1 MTRLPVASKRIS
13 GHIVDVRSGRVFT
26 GSITVEAG
34 RIAQVEEHPLV
45 DSPESPLPYILPGFV
60 DSHIHIESSMMP
72 PASFAQVAVRFGTV
86 ATVSDPHEIA
96 NVLGRPGV
104 EYMLASAG
112 QVPLKFHFGCPS
124 CVPAT
129 SFETAG
135 ATLDSTAVAELLVH
149 PQIGYLSE
157 MMNYPGV
164 LQADP
169 EVMKKIAAAQ
179 AVGKPV
185 DGHAP
190 GLRGE
195 DARRYAA
202 AGITTDHECFAL
214 DEALD
219 KIGFGMKILIRE
231 GSAAR
236 NYEALKSLLATHHAS
251 CMLCS
256 DDKHPDD
263 LLESHIDGLVR
274 RAVADG
280 FPLMNV
286 LRAAC
291 LHPVEHYGLPVGLLG
306 VGEPADFIVVDDLT
320 SFRVRET
327 WIDGVRVFHD
337 GHASFP
343 WSTPETPNHFHCSLK
358 RVEEFAVRDEPRFHE
373 AIVAIDR
380 QIITE
385 RANVKLP
392 VADGFLQPNLDDDV
406 LKMAVV
412 NRYHDT
418 PPAVAFI
425 KNVGLKHGAIAST
438 VAHDSH
444 NIIAVGVSDAMIAKA
459 VNALVASRGGV
470 CYVDEQTEAVL
481 PLSIAGLMSELPPE
495 EIAERYATIDRHAK
509 AAGTQLAAPFMTL
522 SFMALLVIPKLK
534 LSDLGLFD
542 AESFAFVK

>member
-1 MTRLPVASKRIS
+1 LSAAALQKIS
-13 GHIVDVRSGRVFT
+13 GHLVDVRTGRVFT
-26 GSITVEAG
+26 GSIVVEG
-34 RIAQVEEHPLV
+34 GHIAKVEEHPL
-45 DSPESPLPYILPGFV
+45 DESSGAPLPYILPGFV

-104 EYMLASAG
+104 EYMLASAR

-135 ATLDSTAVAELLVH
+135 ATLDSTAVAELLAH
-149 PQIGYLSE
+149 PEIGYLSE

-164 LQADP
+164 LFADP

-202 AGITTDHECFAL
+202 AGITTDHECFTL

-236 NYEALKSLLATHHAS
+236 NYEALKSLLGTHPAS

-263 LLESHIDGLVR
+263 LLVGHIDGLVR

-280 FPLMNV
+280 LPVMNV

-291 LHPVEHYGLPVGLLG
+291 LHPVEHYGLDVGLLG

-327 WIDGVRVFHD
+327 WIDGVRVYRD
-337 GHASFP
+337 GEVSFP
-343 WSTPETPNHFHCSLK
+343 WSPPETPNHFHCSPK
-358 RVEEFAVRDEPRFHE
+358 RAEEFAVRDEPRYRE

-380 QIITE
+380 QIVTE
-385 RANVKLP
+385 RTAVKLP
-392 VADGFLQPNLDDDV
+392 VVSGLLQPDLDADV

-412 NRYHDT
+412 NRYRDVA
-418 PPAVAFI
+418 PAMAFI
-425 KNVGLKHGAIAST
+425 KNVGLKRGAIAST

-470 CYVDEQTEAVL
+470 CYVDEQTGAVL

-495 EIAERYATIDRHAK
+495 EIAERYAKIDLLAK

-534 LSDLGLFD
+534 LSDLGRFD

>member
-1 MTRLPVASKRIS
+1 MPDARIE
-13 GHIVDVRSGRVFT
+13 GQIVDLHQGRVFS
-26 GSITVEAG
+26 GSVTVRG
-34 RIAQVEEHPLV
+34 DRIARIEEHPTTATQH
-45 DSPESPLPYILPGFV
+45 ILPGFV

-96 NVLGRPGV
+96 NVLGAAGI
-104 EYMLASAG
+104 EYMLASAR

-135 ATLDSTAVAELLVH
+135 AMLDSAEVARLLARDD
-149 PQIGYLSE
+149 IGYLSE

-164 LQADP
+164 LHGDP
-169 EVMKKIAAAQ
+169 EVLAKIAAAK
-179 AVGKPV
+179 ALGKPI

-195 DARRYAA
+195 DAKRYAA
-202 AGITTDHECFAL
+202 AGITTDHECFTL

-219 KIGFGMKILIRE
+219 KIACGMKILIRE

-236 NYEALKSLLATHHAS
+236 NYEALKSLLATHPAS

-263 LLESHIDGLVR
+263 LLAGHLDTLVR

-280 FPLMNV
+280 LPIINV

-291 LHPVEHYGLPVGLLG
+291 LHPVEHYRLPIGLLREG
-306 VGEPADFIVVDDLT
+306 DSAEFIVVDDLT
-320 SFRVRET
+320 SFRVQQT
-327 WIDGVRVFHD
+327 WISGQQVFDGSEV
-337 GHASFP
+337 SFAWQP
-343 WSTPETPNHFHCSLK
+343 PETPNHFHCSLK
-358 RVEEFAVRDEPRFHE
+358 TADQFAVPDEPRYHE

-380 QIITE
+380 QIVTE
-385 RANVKLP
+385 RTQVKLP
-392 VADGFLQPNLDDDV
+392 VSGGHLQPAPEAGV
-406 LKMAVV
+406 LKIAVV
-412 NRYHDT
+412 NRYSDT

-425 KNVGLKHGAIAST
+425 KNVGLKRGAIAST

-444 NIIAVGVSDAMIAKA
+444 NIIVVGTSDEMLAKA
-459 VNALVASRGGV
+459 ANALIAARGGV
-470 CYVDEQTEAVL
+470 CYVDDATEAVL
-481 PLSIAGLMSELPPE
+481 PLPIAGLMSELPPE
-495 EIAERYATIDRHAK
+495 EIASRYARIDQLAK
-509 AAGTQLAAPFMTL
+509 SAGSPLAAPFMTL

-542 AESFAFVK
+542 AERFEFVK

>member
-1 MTRLPVASKRIS
+1 
-13 GHIVDVRSGRVFT
+13 
-26 GSITVEAG
+26 
-34 RIAQVEEHPLV
+34 
-45 DSPESPLPYILPGFV
+45 
-60 DSHIHIESSMMP
+60 MMP

-96 NVLGRPGV
+96 NVLGVAGV
-104 EYMLASAG
+104 EYMLASAR

-129 SFETAG
+129 SFESAG
-135 ATLDSTAVAELLVH
+135 AVLDSAAVAELLGRNDV
-149 PQIGYLSE
+149 GYLSE

-164 LQADP
+164 LHCDA
-169 EVMKKIAAAQ
+169 EVLAKIAAAKKL
-179 AVGKPV
+179 GKPV

-195 DARRYAA
+195 DAQRYAA
-202 AGITTDHECFAL
+202 AGITTDHECFTL

-219 KIGFGMKILIRE
+219 KIACGMKILIRE

-236 NYEALKSLLATHHAS
+236 NYEALKSLLVTHPGS

-263 LLESHIDGLVR
+263 LLEGHIDGLVR

-280 FPLMNV
+280 IPMMNV

-291 LHPVEHYGLPVGLLG
+291 LHPVEHYRLPVGLLLAG
-306 VGEPADFIVVDDLT
+306 DPADFIVVDDLT
-320 SFRVRET
+320 SFRVRQT
-327 WIDGVRVFHD
+327 WIDGACVYSAGKV
-337 GHASFP
+337 SFP
-343 WSTPETPNHFHCSLK
+343 WSPPEVPNHFDCSPK
-358 RVEEFAVRDEPRFHE
+358 RPEEFAVRDESRYRE

-385 RANVKLP
+385 RAPCQLP
-392 VADGFLQPNLDDDV
+392 VAGGFLQPALDGDV
-406 LKMAVV
+406 LKIAVV
-412 NRYHDT
+412 NRYRDAQ
-418 PPAVAFI
+418 PAVAFI
-425 KNVGLKHGAIAST
+425 KHVGLKRGAIAST

-459 VNALVASRGGV
+459 VNALVANRGGV
-470 CYVDEQTEAVL
+470 CYVDETTEAVL
-481 PLSIAGLMSELPPE
+481 PLPIAGLMSELP
-495 EIAERYATIDRHAK
+495 AEQIGQAYARIDQLAK
-509 AAGTQLAAPFMTL
+509 SAGTQLSAPFMTL

-542 AESFAFVK
+542 AERFAFVE